1 MSAGTQ
7 PSRKRTAM
15 PQEHAHAQESTQH
28 ATHKHDETTRRVAP
42 EADVDSLDAVLDD
55 IESVL
60 ESNAEAYVNG
70 FVQKGGE

>member
-1 MSAGTQ
+1 
-7 PSRKRTAM
+7 M
-15 PQEHAHAQESTQH
+15 PQEHANAPESAPH
-28 ATHKHDETTRRVAP
+28 HEHDEATRRVAA
-42 EADVDSLDAVLDD
+42 EANVDSLDAVLDD

>member
-1 MSAGTQ
+1 
-7 PSRKRTAM
+7 M
-15 PQEHAHAQESTQH
+15 PQEHATAQESAQH
-28 ATHKHDETTRRVAP
+28 HEHDEATRRVAP
-42 EADVDSLDAVLDD
+42 EANVDSLDAVLDD

>member
-1 MSAGTQ
+1 
-7 PSRKRTAM
+7 M
-15 PQEHAHAQESTQH
+15 PQEHANAQESAQH
-28 ATHKHDETTRRVAP
+28 HEHDEATRSVAP
-42 EADVDSLDAVLDD
+42 EANVDSLDAVLDD